1 MVKKKVFSGL
11 RPTGRIH
18 LGHLVGALNNWVKL
32 QDKYDCFYSIVDWH
46 ALTTEYAD
54 TAEIKRYIFE
64 SAVDWFSVGLDPDR
78 STIFVQS
85 HVVEHAELHL
95 LLSMVVPVPWLERV
109 PSYKEQQKELPD
121 KDLSTYGFLGYP
133 VLQTADIIIYKAHYV
148 PVGEDQVPHVE
159 LAREIVRRFNN
170 FYGDIFPEPRVLLT
184 KIPRLLGLDGRK
196 MSKSYGNFINVSDEP
211 EVIRKK
217 VDSMFTDPQRAR
229 REDPG
234 NPNICNVFSYHKIFS
249 SSSRVHEIENECK
262 KAGIGCTDCKKFFS
276 EAIIR
281 ELTPYREKGK
291 EYMAKPQQI
300 WDILN
305 DGRNKAKKIASQTM
319 EEVREAMKIN
329 NQ

>member
-1 MVKKKVFSGL
+1 MIKKRVFSGL

-54 TAEIKRYIFE
+54 TREIKRYIFE
-64 SAVDWFSVGLDPDR
+64 SAVDWFSVGLDPDK

-133 VLQTADIIIYKAHYV
+133 LLQTADIILYKAHYV

-170 FYGDIFPEPRVLLT
+170 FYGNIFPEPKALLT

-211 EVIRKK
+211 EVIREK

-229 REDPG
+229 RKDPG
-234 NPNICNVFSYHKIFS
+234 NPDVCNVFSYHKIFS
-249 SSSRVHEIENECK
+249 PSSKVLEIENECK
-262 KAGIGCTDCKKFFS
+262 KAGIGCTDCKKNF
-276 EAIIR
+276 AKTIIQ

-291 EYMAKPQQI
+291 ELMAKPQQI

-305 DGRNKAKKIASQTM
+305 EGRDKAKKIASQNM
-319 EEVREAMKIN
+319 KEVREAMKIDN
-329 NQ
+329 